1 MKFRSI
7 LFSLSVLLF
16 SFSLFAQESAV
27 KGGLSGTVM
36 DSSGAVV
43 ASAKVTLVGPTGTK
57 TATSDGEGRF
67 MFDLLTPGSYSVR
80 TEASGFKSTEIKA
93 VEVLVNRTANIRV
106 TLTHGGATEVVEVSA
121 AAAGV
126 DEASTK
132 LETSLND
139 TFYNQ
144 IPTQRNVTGLFYAA
158 AGVNDGGGTGRA
170 NPSIAGG
177 SGLENQY
184 VADGVNITDGDF
196 GGIGV
201 FSRMYGPLPTGINL
215 SFVKEVDV
223 KTGGFEPQ
231 YGKSTGGIVQI
242 VTKSGGEQYHGG
254 ISGYFGPQQLEVQH
268 PNPDNFRKLNL
279 QGAALHQGEW
289 DIAGELG
296 GYIPGAQKHVFFF
309 GSFNP
314 SWNRLYNVFGNQHGL
329 CISGA
334 CGATTFSG
342 PFAAYPNVKQV
353 TVPQI
358 SYDYAAKGTF
368 KLNEN
373 HVLETSVFGD
383 PTHESQFSP
392 NGGIAGGLNEFN
404 TTTFSKISNGSRNWV
419 ARYNATLSPTWL
431 FNMSF
436 SWGHNHLDETPGS
449 PNVFQVFDNTG
460 ACSNNPPFG
469 SPGYCAS
476 GNIGSQGT
484 PLTGIYN
491 RQGLGYYENTKGD
504 NRRLNFDT
512 QKVFNLL
519 GQHTIGIGYSTEWN
533 RYYGTRQATGGGYA
547 VPPGLA
553 TASGLIDSQGNPLS
567 LTDYA
572 NSFELDPTD
581 NFGLTGGTGVYENVP
596 GNGLVEVTLLQ
607 NRGFFSTPQFDS
619 HSRVQAA
626 YAGDSWAIGRHIVF
640 NAGYRWD
647 QELMQGIA
655 YVDPITSV
663 HKQVHYTFTDNWS
676 PRFGL
681 SFDPKGD
688 RKTKIYGNW
697 GRTNYNIPLDM
708 AIRSLGNEEDAEFA
722 FFVPPFTAPAG
733 TTPSDCLSAPVGT
746 CLLATNADG
755 TITPAIDDA
764 HVLSI
769 CGGECP
775 YFYTATQPGEAIA
788 HGTKM
793 MNLEEIVGGVEHE
806 FPHGVLVS
814 LRYQQRHLRRIVE
827 DMSGVSPEAAL
838 MGVTQQFEI
847 GNPSA
852 GGDLFTNTLETI
864 YPAGAPD
871 PGNCATL
878 NPGTPS
884 ANYLYAPITNPFTG
898 VTNNVC
904 VLNANAGNPVAD
916 GKGDGFAQ
924 PVRVYKAM
932 EIEISKAFSHGWQL
946 RTNYRWSTLA
956 GNYEGAFRYDNGQ
969 SDPGISSLFDFTTG
983 QLGLLGNQFG
993 IGFLNTDRRHI
1004 LNNFISYTFSN
1015 GFMKNLT
1022 LGTGVRIESG
1032 VPINDLRA
1040 HPVYQ
1045 NAGEVPF
1052 GGRGS
1057 LGRTPTAGYGDV
1069 HADYSHKVGER
1080 STLHFGADLFNVVN
1094 QKTQLRLDQFQDAEL
1109 NVPNADFKAPVGNGN
1124 IGIPPAYQRPFNA
1137 RLFAKWEF

>member
-1 MKFRSI
+1 MKVRSTLLTTFCL
-7 LFSLSVLLF
+7 LFSLSM
-16 SFSLFAQESAV
+16 FAQESTV
-27 KGGLSGTVM
+27 KGGLGGTVV
-36 DSSGAVV
+36 DTTGAVV
-43 ASAKVTLVGPTGTK
+43 ANAKVTLVGPTGTK
-57 TATSDGEGRF
+57 AANTDGQGRF
-67 MFDLLTPGSYSVR
+67 AFDLLSPGSYTVR

-93 VEVLVNRTANIRV
+93 VEVLVNRNSNIRV
-106 TLTHGGATEVVEVSA
+106 TLTAGGASEVVEVSA

-144 IPTQRNVTGLFYAA
+144 IPVQRNVTGLFYAA

-170 NPSIAGG
+170 NPSIGGG

-184 VADGVNITDGDF
+184 IADGVNITDGDF

-201 FSRMYGPLPTGINL
+201 FSRMYGPLSTGINL

-254 ISGYFGPQQLEVQH
+254 VTGYFGPQQFEVAH
-268 PNPDNFRKLNL
+268 PNPDAFRKLNEE
-279 QGAALHQGEW
+279 GAAIHQGEW

-296 GYIPGAQKHVFFF
+296 GYIPGAKKHIFFF

-314 SWNRLYNVFGNQHGL
+314 TWNRLYNQFAPLHGL
-329 CISGA
+329 CASGA
-334 CGATTFSG
+334 CGATAFSG
-342 PFAAYPNVKQV
+342 PFANYPNIAQV
-353 TVPQI
+353 TVPSI

-368 KLNEN
+368 KINDN
-373 HVLETSVFGD
+373 HVIETSLFGD
-383 PTHESQFSP
+383 PTRQSQFSP
-392 NGGIAGGLNEFN
+392 NGGILGGLDEVN
-404 TTTFSKISNGSRNWV
+404 TTTFSKLSNGSRNWV
-419 ARYNATLSPTWL
+419 ARYNATLSPSWL
-431 FNMSF
+431 ADMSF
-436 SWGHNHLDETPGS
+436 SWGHNYLNETPS
-449 PNVFQVFDNTG
+449 APNVFQVTNNTG
-460 ACSNNPPFG
+460 AGCEPSVTDEM
-469 SPGYCAS
+469 A
-476 GNIGSQGT
+476 GT
-484 PLTGIYN
+484 NSCGTDPTLGVLGTQLTGIYN
-491 RQGLGYYENTKGD
+491 QQGLGYYENTKGD

-553 TASGLIDSQGNPLS
+553 TSSGLPSG

-572 NSFELDPTD
+572 NSFELDPAA
-581 NFGLTGGTGVYENVP
+581 NWGLDAQAVDCAAPPCATNGVGGTGVFENVP
-596 GNGLVEVTLLQ
+596 GQGLMEVTLIQ

-647 QELMQGIA
+647 QEMMQGIA
-655 YVDPITSV
+655 YTDPITQIQ
-663 HKQVHYTFTDNWS
+663 KQAHYTFTDNWS

-681 SFDPKGD
+681 SIDPKGD

-722 FFVPPFTAPAG
+722 LFVPPYTGSNCFAAPGNCMVAFN
-733 TTPSDCLSAPVGT
+733 P
-746 CLLATNADG
+746 DG
-755 TITPAIDDA
+755 SINPAIDDTHA
-764 HVLSI
+764 LS
-769 CGGECP
+769 P
-775 YFYTATQPGEAIA
+775 YLYLSTQPGEAIA
-788 HGTKM
+788 HGTKL
-793 MNLEEIVGGVEHE
+793 MNLDEEVGGIEHE

-814 LRYQQRHLRRIVE
+814 IRYQQRHLRRIIE
-827 DMSGVSPEAAL
+827 DQSGVSPEAAL
-838 MGVTQQFEI
+838 MGVTQQFVI
-847 GNPSA
+847 GNPNSKS
-852 GGDLFTNTLETI
+852 DLFTNTLETI
-864 YPAGAPD
+864 YPGGAPD
-871 PGNCATL
+871 PGNCPTL
-878 NPGTPS
+878 PDGHPG
-884 ANYLYAPITNPFTG
+884 YQQVKNPFTG
-898 VTNNVC
+898 ITNGVC
-904 VLNANAGNPVAD
+904 ILNGAVAGNTVPD
-916 GKGDGFAQ
+916 GVSDGFAT
-924 PVRVYKAM
+924 PVRMYKAM
-932 EIEISKAFSHGWQL
+932 EVEITKAFSRGWQL

-956 GNYEGAFRYDNGQ
+956 GNYEGAFRNDNGQ

-983 QLGLLGNQFG
+983 KLGLLGNQFA

-1004 LNNFISYTFSN
+1004 LNNFVSYTFSN
-1015 GFMKNLT
+1015 GFMRNLT

-1045 NAGEVPF
+1045 NGGEVPF
-1052 GGRGS
+1052 GGRGA

-1069 HADYSHKVGER
+1069 HLDYSHKVGER
-1080 STLHFGADLFNVVN
+1080 STLHFGADLFNIVN
-1094 QKTQLRLDQFQDAEL
+1094 QKTQLRIDQFQDASL
-1109 NVPNADFKAPVGNGN
+1109 NVPNADFKSPVGNGN
-1124 IGIPPAYQRPFNA
+1124 TGVSPAYQRPFNA